1 MDKNKSTFKLK
12 GLPQIYW
19 LNLDAD
25 THRREYM
32 EKQFDYWEVQNHTR
46 ISGFD
51 GRVDD
56 VCENLVGIA
65 PDNMTT
71 NEIGCCLS
79 HLKAIKHFYENTD
92 DDYCL
97 IFEGQRPQPDTART
111 RRANMAGTRADI
123 EGNCAE
129 TGPVAPHNR
138 GCARAA
144 FA

>member
-79 HLKAIKHFYENTD
+79 HL
-92 DDYCL
+92 
-97 IFEGQRPQPDTART
+97 
-111 RRANMAGTRADI
+111 
-123 EGNCAE
+123 
-129 TGPVAPHNR
+129 
-138 GCARAA
+138 
-144 FA
+144 